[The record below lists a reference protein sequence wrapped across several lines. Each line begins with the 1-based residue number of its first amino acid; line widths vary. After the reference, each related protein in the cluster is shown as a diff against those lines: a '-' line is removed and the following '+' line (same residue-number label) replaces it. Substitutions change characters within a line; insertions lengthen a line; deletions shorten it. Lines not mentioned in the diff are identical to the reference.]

1 MISQFFFKTTLN
13 YLFQFFIELNK
24 QKQEKPG
31 GTPNIT
37 NQHTKQRKGIK
48 RTQRTT
54 KEIDEK
60 KARKQRNTI
69 DIVCRQCQ
77 GK

>member
-1 MISQFFFKTTLN
+1 M
-13 YLFQFFIELNK
+13 
-24 QKQEKPG
+24 
-31 GTPNIT
+31 T

-60 KARKQRNTI
+60 KARKQRNTT
-69 DIVCRQCQ
+69 DIVCKQCQ
-77 GK
+77 GKRITKIQFDESRNI